1 MKFENKTIENTKNV
15 KDTTLLEDIIFYTII
30 IPIIIVSI
38 IIIWQKIVTPDKI
51 PDIFGYKMFIVL
63 DENMNQETEYGDLV
77 FTHNV
82 DTNDLKLNDLI
93 AFRNNT
99 NKVTIHRIINI
110 TEDNIGKQFEMQ
122 NSRNEVG
129 DTKYVRDT
137 QVEGIIIYRI
147 PYIGII
153 IYSIQKPHVIL
164 TLIGIVLLIGLIAY
178 YIAARLDK
186 RDMEKAKNCY

>member
-1 MKFENKTIENTKNV
+1 MKFKNKIVKNTKNV
-15 KDTTLLEDIIFYTII
+15 KDTFLLEDIIFYMII
-30 IPIIIVSI
+30 IPIIIVSV
-38 IIIWQKIVTPDKI
+38 IIIWQKIFTPDKI

-63 DENMNQETEYGDLV
+63 DENMDHETEYGDLI

-82 DTNDLKLNDLI
+82 DTNSLKLNDLI

-110 TEDNIGKQFEMQ
+110 TEDNVGKQFEMQ

-137 QVEGIIIYRI
+137 QVEGIIIYKI
-147 PYIGII
+147 PYIGLI
-153 IYSIQKPHVIL
+153 IYSIQKPRVIL

-178 YIAARLDK
+178 YIASKLDK
-186 RDMEKAKNCY
+186 RDMEKCKNCY

>member
-51 PDIFGYKMFIVL
+51 PDILGYKMFIVL
-63 DENMNQETEYGDLV
+63 DENMDQETEYGDLV

-110 TEDNIGKQFEMQ
+110 TEDNIG
-122 NSRNEVG
+122 
-129 DTKYVRDT
+129 
-137 QVEGIIIYRI
+137 IIR
-147 PYIGII
+147 
-153 IYSIQKPHVIL
+153 KL
-164 TLIGIVLLIGLIAY
+164 FNF
-178 YIAARLDK
+178 LDF
-186 RDMEKAKNCY
+186 

>member
-51 PDIFGYKMFIVL
+51 PDILGYKMFIVL
-63 DENMNQETEYGDLV
+63 DENMDQETEYGDLV

>member
-38 IIIWQKIVTPDKI
+38 MIIWQKIVTPDKI

-63 DENMNQETEYGDLV
+63 DENMDQETEYGDLV

>member
-51 PDIFGYKMFIVL
+51 PDILGYKMFIVL
-63 DENMNQETEYGDLV
+63 DENMDQETEYGDLV

-82 DTNDLKLNDLI
+82 DTNNLKRNDLI
-93 AFRNNT
+93 VFRNNT

-186 RDMEKAKNCY
+186 RDMEKTKNCY

>member
-1 MKFENKTIENTKNV
+1 MKFENKTVKNTKDTKD

-30 IPIIIVSI
+30 VPIIIVSI
-38 IIIWQKIVTPDKI
+38 ILIWQKIVTPDKI
-51 PDIFGYKMFIVL
+51 PNIFGYKMFIVL
-63 DENMNQETEYGDLV
+63 DENMDQETEYGDLV

-82 DTNDLKLNDLI
+82 DTNNLKLNDLI

-110 TEDNIGKQFEMQ
+110 TEDNFGKQFEMQ

-153 IYSIQKPHVIL
+153 IYNIQKPYVIL

-186 RDMEKAKNCY
+186 RNMEKNKN

>member
-1 MKFENKTIENTKNV
+1 MELENKTIRNT

-30 IPIIIVSI
+30 IPIIVVSI
-38 IIIWQKIVTPDKI
+38 IIIWQKIVTPDII
-51 PDIFGYKMFIVL
+51 PDVFGYKVFIVL
-63 DENMNQETEYGDLV
+63 DENMDQETEYGDLIL
-77 FTHNV
+77 TRNV
-82 DTNDLKLNDLI
+82 DSNNLKLNDFI

>member
-63 DENMNQETEYGDLV
+63 DENMDQETEYGDLV

-129 DTKYVRDT
+129 NTKYVRDT

-186 RDMEKAKNCY
+186 RDMEKTKNCY

>member
-63 DENMNQETEYGDLV
+63 DENMDQETEYGDLV

-82 DTNDLKLNDLI
+82 DTNNLKRNDLI
-93 AFRNNT
+93 VFRNNT

-147 PYIGII
+147 LYIGII

-178 YIAARLDK
+178 YIAAKLDK

>member
-38 IIIWQKIVTPDKI
+38 MIIWQKIVTPDKI

-63 DENMNQETEYGDLV
+63 DENMDQETEYGDLV

-82 DTNDLKLNDLI
+82 DTNNLKRNDLI
-93 AFRNNT
+93 VFRNNT

-186 RDMEKAKNCY
+186 RDMEKTKNCY

>member
-63 DENMNQETEYGDLV
+63 DENMDQETEYGDLV

-186 RDMEKAKNCY
+186 RDMEKTKNCY

>member
-51 PDIFGYKMFIVL
+51 PDILGYKMFIVL
-63 DENMNQETEYGDLV
+63 DENMDQETEYGDLV

-186 RDMEKAKNCY
+186 RDMEKTKNCY

>member
-1 MKFENKTIENTKNV
+1 
-15 KDTTLLEDIIFYTII
+15 
-30 IPIIIVSI
+30 
-38 IIIWQKIVTPDKI
+38 
-51 PDIFGYKMFIVL
+51 MFIVL
-63 DENMNQETEYGDLV
+63 DENMDQETEYGDLV

-178 YIAARLDK
+178 YIASRLDK